1 MEDEPE
7 RLPPLTAEQE
17 AERRK
22 AVLAERHRLRNRRR
36 LIAGGAVIAA
46 TALVGAGAVAAW
58 NSQAHAEFVAAG
70 IEQWRDDRDA
80 AECALTARVL
90 AAVDAEEQA
99 RELLPEAR
107 AIPAASG
114 VFGDAERAAFEE
126 DGMPL
131 LEAMADGAILDDA
144 DRERA
149 EGHTDGFDADACTA
163 AAKEERAPLGPVTA
177 ERADELARQW
187 RSLGDPADV
196 DDERVTEFE
205 GALERLGQLAEATA
219 SSRVELEA
227 VRASFEAAPA
237 EAFDRFAEID
247 SAIDALSS
255 EDAASDSLELVR
267 LLAERAAAA
276 SDVEAIAAAAAAAEE
291 AAAAQLP
298 APPAVV
304 QPAPVRPA
312 QPVRPAPV
320 QPAPAPVEP
329 APVDPVDPEPSIPVP
344 PEVTEPADP
353 QPPVEPDPPVEPP
366 VDPVPPGDGTP

>member
-36 LIAGGAVIAA
+36 WITGGAVVAA

-80 AECALTARVL
+80 AECGLTARVL

-107 AIPAASG
+107 AIPAATG
-114 VFGDAERAAFEE
+114 VFGEAELAAFDD
-126 DGMPL
+126 DGLPL
-131 LEAMADGAILDDA
+131 LEAMADGTILDDA

-149 EGHTDGFDADACTA
+149 EEQSAPFDMDACTA
-163 AAKEERAPLGPVTA
+163 AAKAERAPLGPATA

-205 GALERLGQLAEATA
+205 AALEQLGRLAEATA
-219 SSRVELEA
+219 SSRVDLETM
-227 VRASFEAAPA
+227 RASFEAAPA
-237 EAFDRFAEID
+237 AAFDRFSEID
-247 SAIDALSS
+247 AAVDALA
-255 EDAASDSLELVR
+255 DVRDVRALELVG
-267 LLAERAAAA
+267 LLAQRAAAA
-276 SDVEAIAAAAAAAEE
+276 GEVEAIALAAAAAEE
-291 AAAAQLP
+291 AAVAEQP

-304 QPAPVRPA
+304 QPAPVRP
-312 QPVRPAPV
+312 RPV
-320 QPAPAPVEP
+320 QPAPVAPVQPAPVEP
-329 APVDPVDPEPSIPVP
+329 APVEPVEPEPTIPTP
-344 PEVTEPADP
+344 PEVTEPSDP
-353 QPPVEPDPPVEPP
+353 QPPVPPEPPVEPP
-366 VDPVPPGDGTP
+366 VEPAPPGDGTP